1 MNEFM
6 KKKQLLKAFESMC
19 VTNSDKNHSVHY
31 MESQLLLLLVTP
43 YAEDKQALILTL
55 KSNLVPSD
63 VVIIF

>member
-31 MESQLLLLLVTP
+31 MESQLLLLVTP

>member
-1 MNEFM
+1 
-6 KKKQLLKAFESMC
+6 MC

-31 MESQLLLLLVTP
+31 MESQLFLLLVTP